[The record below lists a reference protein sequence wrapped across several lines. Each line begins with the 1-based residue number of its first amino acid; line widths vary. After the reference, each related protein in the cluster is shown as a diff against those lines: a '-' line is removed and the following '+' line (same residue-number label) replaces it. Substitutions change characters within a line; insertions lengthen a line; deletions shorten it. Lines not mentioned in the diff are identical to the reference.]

1 MLNNIYYNVI
11 YWYIQGNIYKV
22 IYYND
27 SDTIF
32 DFMKNQ
38 QNNWKGIINTDL
50 KLDVTYKDYF

>member
-32 DFMKNQ
+32 DFRKNQ